1 MKRTIQTD
9 VTDMKEVIRF
19 IRDLSVNND
28 KDWFDANRQ
37 RWNECQDKVRV
48 FTSELVREMTVYDA
62 GLKGLRP
69 EDCLWRIYRDVRFSR
84 DKSPYKSWIGIF
96 MCPGGKRSGNA
107 GYYLHLEGLPQGS
120 APNMLYAG
128 LHLPQPAVLRG
139 LRRMF
144 VSSGDIFERCI
155 GMAEGFSLDM
165 SQSLSRNPAGFPKD
179 SPHGQLLRL
188 SKDIG
193 VVRMAGDGFITEDGA
208 VKRIASEFGKAAPF
222 VQLLNRSVEE
232 ILTEGR
238 LG

>member
-1 MKRTIQTD
+1 ME
-9 VTDMKEVIRF
+9 EVLMF
-19 IRDLSVNND
+19 IRELALNND
-28 KDWFDANRQ
+28 KDWFEANRQ

-48 FTSELVREMTVYDA
+48 FTSELVREMTAYDA
-62 GLKGLRP
+62 GLKGLRA
-69 EDCLWRIYRDVRFSR
+69 EECLWRIYRDVRFSR

-107 GYYLHLEGLPQGS
+107 GYYLHIEGMPHGS

-128 LHLPQPAVLRG
+128 LHLPQPEVLRG

-144 VSSGDIFERCI
+144 VTSGELFEDCI
-155 GMAEGFSLDM
+155 DKASGFRLDQ

-179 SPHGQLLRL
+179 SPYGHLLRL

-193 VVRMAGDGFITEDGA
+193 LVRMTEDAFITEEGA
-208 VKRIASEFGKAAPF
+208 AARVASAFGKAAPF
-222 VQLLNRSVEE
+222 VQLLNRSVED

-238 LG
+238 AG